1 MSSWQSHE
9 PCAACDTMAVDRCYH
24 HIYTR
29 KAHPE
34 FINESWNLM
43 SLCAVHHNMIHAKG
57 AKYMASKFQ
66 AVRIW
71 LMENNWRFCE
81 LTGKLTHD

>member
-1 MSSWQSHE
+1 MSNWQSHE
-9 PCAACDTMAVDRCYH
+9 PCIACGTMAVDRCYH

-34 FINESWNLM
+34 FMNESWNLM

-57 AKYMASKFQ
+57 TLYMFDKFQ
-66 AVRIW
+66 NIQGW
-71 LMENNWRFCE
+71 LIKNNWKVCTV
-81 LTGKLTHD
+81 TGKLTHD

>member
-1 MSSWQSHE
+1 MSWQSNE
-9 PCAACDTMAVDRCYH
+9 PCTACGTMSVDRCYH

-34 FINESWNLM
+34 FINESWNLL

-57 AKYMASKFQ
+57 SRYMASKFQ
-66 AVRIW
+66 SVRIW
-71 LMENNWRFCE
+71 LIENNWHFCE
-81 LTGKLTHD
+81 LTGKITHN

>member
-1 MSSWQSHE
+1 MNNWQSFD
-9 PCAACDTMAVDRCYH
+9 PCTACATMSVDRCYH

-43 SLCAVHHNMIHAKG
+43 SLCAVHHNMIHIKG
-57 AKYMASKFQ
+57 MPYMADKFPNIK
-66 AVRIW
+66 AW
-71 LMENNWRFCE
+71 LENNNWYTCE
-81 LTGKLTHD
+81 CTGKITHD